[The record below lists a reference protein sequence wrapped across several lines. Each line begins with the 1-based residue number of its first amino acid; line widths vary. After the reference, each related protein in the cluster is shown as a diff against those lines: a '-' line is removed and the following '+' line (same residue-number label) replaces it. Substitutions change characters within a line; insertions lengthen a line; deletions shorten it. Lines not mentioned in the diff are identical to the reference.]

1 MAGHI
6 QQSLIEQLKP
16 VISEERLGTY
26 LTAAGFDVDRAL
38 KLYVWNALIGEA
50 FHLPIQAVEVG
61 LRNRIGFAFA
71 ETFGPEWWKDD
82 QFLTMLDDERR
93 ADLQLVRQRIRN
105 RKLSPI
111 TGQIVAGLSF
121 GFWVGMLHKRY
132 NPLLWSKQL
141 RPAFPSLP
149 LDRSRASLAVMSGRV
164 ATLRNRIWH
173 HEPIIKRDL
182 SAEYGAVMTLL
193 QWISPEKAAWLRPY
207 CRVPQL
213 LRQKP

>member
-1 MAGHI
+1 MTGPV
-6 QQSLIEQLKP
+6 QQSLIDQLKP

-26 LTAAGFDVDRAL
+26 LIAAGFDVDRAL

-61 LRNRIGFAFA
+61 LRNRVSFAFA
-71 ETFGPEWWKDD
+71 NTFGTDWWKDD
-82 QFLTMLDDERR
+82 QFLAMLDEDRG
-93 ADLQLVRQRIRN
+93 ADLRLVRQRIRN
-105 RKLSPI
+105 RKLSPV
-111 TGQIVAGLSF
+111 TGQVVAGLSF

-132 NPLLWSKQL
+132 NPPLWSRKL
-141 RPAFPSLP
+141 RQAFPSLP
-149 LDRSRASLAVMSGRV
+149 PDRSRASLAVAAGRV

-193 QWISPEKAAWLRPY
+193 DWISPEKAAWIRPY
-207 CRVPQL
+207 CRVPHL